1 MIDYAVINPATGE
14 TLATYD
20 TFTDAQVEDAIA
32 RAASAATTW
41 AATSPAERATVIR
54 RIAEL
59 HRERKD
65 ELGAIIVREMGK
77 PIAAAVGEVE
87 FAADIIEFYA
97 DNIEKITA
105 DQPLDIVGDGTAVVR
120 RAPLGALLG
129 IMPWNFPAYQVAR
142 FAAPNLAIG
151 NTIILKHAP
160 QCPES
165 AAAIEAIY
173 RDAGLPDGGY
183 VNVYATNEQAATIIA
198 DPRVHGVSVTGS
210 ERAGAAVAEVA
221 GRNLKKVALE
231 LGGSDPFIVLSTDD
245 LDAVVQNAVD
255 ARLDNNGQSCNGAK
269 RFIVVDELYDAFL
282 EKFVAKMGEVGPGD
296 PMAGEAAYGVLSSAQ
311 AAETLEGQ
319 VKKAVDGGAQVL
331 VGKVGDLL
339 ELADVVRAG
348 GGLDDE
354 WQARALQDTRALDGV
369 APRAADL
376 PESIVTI
383 RIERVEREREASRAR
398 LQQPGGDVLRDA
410 DAVGADHHPE
420 PPLRGTLDDGQDVA
434 AKERLAAGQDGDA
447 LGGNGRDLVDE
458 FEVDC
463 VLDDG
468 VSVGLDALD
477 VFGDGRRI
485 QGHCHG
491 LKRRLRA

>member
-1 MIDYAVINPATGE
+1 MTDYAVVNPATGE
-14 TLATYD
+14 TVATYD
-20 TFTDAQVEDAIA
+20 TFTDAQIEDAIA
-32 RAASAATTW
+32 RAASAAVTW
-41 AATSPAERATVIR
+41 AATAPADRAAVIR

-105 DQPLDIVGDGTAVVR
+105 DQPLDIEGDGTAVVR

-160 QCPES
+160 QCPGS

-183 VNVYATNEQAATIIA
+183 VNVYATNDQAATIIA
-198 DPRVHGVSVTGS
+198 DARVHGVSVTGS

-231 LGGSDPFIVLSTDD
+231 LGGSDPFIVLSADD

-269 RFIVVDELYDAFL
+269 RFIIVDGLYEEFTS
-282 EKFVAKMGEVGPGD
+282 KFVASLAAVDAEDPTQESTVLGP
-296 PMAGEAAYGVLSSAQ
+296 LSSLA
-311 AAETLEGQ
+311 AAEHLQQQIDTAVKQGATLLTGGTREGAFFAPT
-319 VKKAVDGGAQVL
+319 V
-331 VGKVGDLL
+331 
-339 ELADVVRAG
+339 LADVTADMDVYREELFGPAAVVYRVADEDEAVKLANDTSFGLGSYVFTTDAEQAERVANGIEAG
-348 GGLDDE
+348 MVYVNLVLADSPELPFGGVKRSGTSRELG
-354 WQARALQDTRALDGV
+354 LL
-369 APRAADL
+369 AAD
-376 PESIVTI
+376 EFVN
-383 RIERVEREREASRAR
+383 
-398 LQQPGGDVLRDA
+398 
-410 DAVGADHHPE
+410 
-420 PPLRGTLDDGQDVA
+420 
-434 AKERLAAGQDGDA
+434 KK
-447 LGGNGRDLVDE
+447 LVRK
-458 FEVDC
+458 
-463 VLDDG
+463 
-468 VSVGLDALD
+468 A
-477 VFGDGRRI
+477 
-485 QGHCHG
+485 
-491 LKRRLRA
+491 

>member
-1 MIDYAVINPATGE
+1 MTDYAVVNPATGE
-14 TLATYD
+14 TVAGYD
-20 TFTDAQVEDAIA
+20 TATDEQIEQAIA
-32 RAASAATTW
+32 AAASAAKVWGATAPADR
-41 AATSPAERATVIR
+41 AAVIR

-87 FAADIIEFYA
+87 FAADIIEYYA
-97 DNIEKITA
+97 DNIEVITA
-105 DQPLDIVGDGTAVVR
+105 DQPLDIVGEGTAVVR

-173 RDAGLPDGGY
+173 RDAGLPEGAY
-183 VNVYATNEQAATIIA
+183 VNVYATNEQAAKIIA

-245 LDAVVQNAVD
+245 LDSVVQLAVD

-269 RFIVVDELYDAFL
+269 RFVIVDELYDEFTS
-282 EKFVAKMGEVGPGD
+282 KFVASLAAVSAEDPTQEDTVLGP
-296 PMAGEAAYGVLSSAQ
+296 LSSLT
-311 AAETLEGQ
+311 AAERLQEQIDTAIAQGATVLTGGTREGAFFAPT
-319 VKKAVDGGAQVL
+319 V
-331 VGKVGDLL
+331 
-339 ELADVVRAG
+339 LADVTPEMDVYGEELFGPAAVVYRVADEDAAVELANDTTFGLGSYVFTTDPEQADRVANRIEAG
-348 GGLDDE
+348 MVYVNIALADSPELPFGGVKRSGTSRELG
-354 WQARALQDTRALDGV
+354 LL
-369 APRAADL
+369 AADEFVNKKL
-376 PESIVTI
+376 I
-383 RIERVEREREASRAR
+383 RTA
-398 LQQPGGDVLRDA
+398 
-410 DAVGADHHPE
+410 
-420 PPLRGTLDDGQDVA
+420 
-434 AKERLAAGQDGDA
+434 
-447 LGGNGRDLVDE
+447 
-458 FEVDC
+458 
-463 VLDDG
+463 
-468 VSVGLDALD
+468 
-477 VFGDGRRI
+477 
-485 QGHCHG
+485 
-491 LKRRLRA
+491 